1 MLTRYI
7 NSFCD
12 PNLLVT
18 LLLHW
23 KTWVKDN

>member
-12 PNLLVT
+12 PIIISYI
-18 LLLHW
+18 LHRR
-23 KTWVKDN
+23 TWVKDN